1 MGAVVTLLPFILYW
15 NAFIICIVSCFCS
28 GVNATQLSN
37 NSLSSGE
44 SSTIVS
50 SAKNCDRVMPKP
62 LHMASSVAIEGST
75 FLRKMFA
82 SVDSDKPHS
91 FDRRYLD
98 QPRSSISFC
107 KRSCVFTV
115 WITSFLY

>member
-1 MGAVVTLLPFILYW
+1 MGAVVMLLPF
-15 NAFIICIVSCFCS
+15 ICIVSCFCS
-28 GVNATQLSN
+28 GVKATQLSN